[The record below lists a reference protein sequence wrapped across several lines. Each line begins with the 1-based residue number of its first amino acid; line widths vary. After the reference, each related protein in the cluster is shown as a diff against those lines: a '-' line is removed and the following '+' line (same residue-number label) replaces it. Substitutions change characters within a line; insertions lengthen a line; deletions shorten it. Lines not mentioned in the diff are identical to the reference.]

1 MFKLKIC
8 AVNVCTQECNIGI
21 VFAYVLFNVLLLNH
35 ICILFTDSIL
45 YDFSFKMLHT
55 CHPICNKSITLY
67 SLFKYSTF
75 LERSDFNFF
84 F

>member
-1 MFKLKIC
+1 MDACFTVKTRPKQLVFKLTIC

-45 YDFSFKMLHT
+45 YDLSF
-55 CHPICNKSITLY
+55 
-67 SLFKYSTF
+67 
-75 LERSDFNFF
+75 
-84 F
+84 